1 MKKTDHDWER
11 WGATA
16 PYYGVLSINRFRPEN
31 LDADAKEAFF
41 ASGERHISAVFSR
54 IESMAGK
61 PFRPRTALD
70 FGCGVGRL
78 SIPMARRCDSVIA
91 ADVAPAMLA
100 ETMRNCELHGIEN
113 LEAEVS
119 DDRLSRIPANIDLV
133 HSFIVL
139 QHIPPSRG
147 EQIVAELANR
157 VSNDGFL
164 ALQFYVRCNSHWLVR
179 TLVRARYLL
188 PPANWIRNLFKSR
201 PLREQA
207 MELHVYN
214 LPKVLRTLR
223 QAGFP
228 EVEMHLDTEAAGQF
242 ESVFLLARRVRRSP
256 SIFNPLA

>member
-11 WGATA
+11 WGTTA
-16 PYYGVLSINRFRPEN
+16 PYYGVLSIDRFRPEN

-41 ASGERHISAVFSR
+41 ASGERHISTVFSR

-113 LEAEVS
+113 MEAEVS

-147 EQIVAELANR
+147 EQIVAELADR
-157 VSNDGFL
+157 VSDDGFL

-179 TLVRARYLL
+179 SLVRARYSL
-188 PPANWIRNLFKSR
+188 PPANWIRNLLKSR

-207 MELHVYN
+207 MELHVYD
-214 LPKVLRTLR
+214 LPKILRTLR

-242 ESVFLLARRVRRSP
+242 ESVFLLARRARRSP